1 MFASTGT
8 LIAQDPP
15 QPAMLLYCRLD
26 TSAASLPPGGWA
38 KSSRLVTNPA
48 HPAALQFMRYD
59 YVRIHQT
66 LRCTPAMEAG
76 LTDHNWIMEE
86 LCALPPSGA
95 YSKIEK
101 EIPMKP

>member
-1 MFASTGT
+1 VEPRA
-8 LIAQDPP
+8 
-15 QPAMLLYCRLD
+15 
-26 TSAASLPPGGWA
+26 
-38 KSSRLVTNPA
+38 
-48 HPAALQFMRYD
+48 
-59 YVRIHQT
+59 HQT